1 MRNAIEQGKAA
12 LTAGAIDES
21 ADELFHCLLAQST
34 QNSVLA
40 NMVAQTWQVRKS
52 SAMWQGRIVIPPILA
67 TVGNGWMITKKIL
80 QAVLRRDSKAA
91 KQAMW
96 QHLENVK
103 LKLLEISDADHPDFD
118 GYLFESAPYQIEE

>member
-1 MRNAIEQGKAA
+1 
-12 LTAGAIDES
+12 
-21 ADELFHCLLAQST
+21 
-34 QNSVLA
+34 
-40 NMVAQTWQVRKS
+40 
-52 SAMWQGRIVIPPILA
+52 
-67 TVGNGWMITKKIL
+67 MITKIL